1 MNSNIK
7 NIISLIAI
15 IIALIL
21 AWKLKTI
28 LAYIIISFVLSL
40 IGRPIMELL
49 KKIKIKQHF
58 IPSSI
63 RSIIT
68 LSILV
73 SFFLLIF
80 SAFIPLIIEESKN
93 ISKINLNIVSEN
105 LDQPINDLKVWL
117 NNKNLMF
124 ETEELKKEIFNLFSF
139 TKFSSIFN
147 SIIGILGNSAIA
159 IFSML
164 FITFFL
170 LKEKE
175 LANTVIFALTP
186 ENKRINIKN
195 ILNNTRK
202 LLSRYFIGII
212 IQVSLITIIVSGAL
226 SFLDIKNFIL
236 IGFLVG
242 VMNVIPYIGP
252 IIGGLLGVLIAVTTN
267 IHLDFYNELIPL
279 SSKMILIF
287 AIVQLID
294 NFIFQPLIFSNS
306 VKAHPLEIFI
316 LVLSAG
322 SIWGIIGMITAIP
335 LYTLFRVIA
344 KEFLSEFKVVEEL
357 TKNI

>member
-15 IIALIL
+15 IIALII

-40 IGRPIMELL
+40 IGRPIMEIL

-58 IPSSI
+58 IPSSV

-93 ISKINLNIVSEN
+93 ISKINLNVVSEN

-186 ENKRINIKN
+186 ENKRTNIKN

-212 IQVSLITIIVSGAL
+212 IQVSLITII
-226 SFLDIKNFIL
+226 
-236 IGFLVG
+236 
-242 VMNVIPYIGP
+242 Y
-252 IIGGLLGVLIAVTTN
+252 
-267 IHLDFYNELIPL
+267 
-279 SSKMILIF
+279 
-287 AIVQLID
+287 
-294 NFIFQPLIFSNS
+294 
-306 VKAHPLEIFI
+306 
-316 LVLSAG
+316 
-322 SIWGIIGMITAIP
+322 
-335 LYTLFRVIA
+335 
-344 KEFLSEFKVVEEL
+344 
-357 TKNI
+357 